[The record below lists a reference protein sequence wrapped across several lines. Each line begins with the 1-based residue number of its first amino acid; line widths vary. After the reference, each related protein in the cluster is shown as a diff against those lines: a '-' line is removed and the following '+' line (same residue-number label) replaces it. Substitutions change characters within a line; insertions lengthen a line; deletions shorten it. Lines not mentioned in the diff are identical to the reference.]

1 MIFLYIKNIENMILN
16 KIFKYSNQAEK
27 FFSIVVVLLLVE
39 GIFRKWILPDSL
51 GNIFMIIRDPFVAY
65 IVIKN
70 YRLINNN
77 LIVQLIVITGVI
89 LFFTTLIV
97 GHHNII
103 VALYG
108 IRIWLI
114 YLPAI
119 FIFGK
124 QLSYSYIERVGFL
137 FVKILPFIVVLSILQ
152 FVSPVGAFVNKGLNY
167 DIDMSKS
174 AGEAMLRPS
183 GIFTSIAGLACY
195 YTITFPFLLYF
206 WTFRKDV
213 VKKNFIFLAICLY
226 VISIPVSIS
235 RTHFLFSLA
244 NMIFYLGILNRQKIS
259 KIFFLCIV
267 IIVSVFVIQ
276 EIPATN
282 VFVDTFLTRFEG
294 ASKTEGGTAN
304 SAMQRTLGDA
314 LDVLQNDIPIF
325 GYGEGYCTNFGI
337 KMITG
342 VVGVSNI
349 KDSKTQKIY
358 LDSEMEWSRI
368 ITEDGIVLGVLMILF
383 RLFLGLSF
391 LKTAYNLKCMG
402 YKIPWLFL
410 GPPLIFITTMPM
422 KQPFSVCFMFI
433 YGAIFIA
440 FSQYKISNL

>member
-1 MIFLYIKNIENMILN
+1 MILN

-51 GNIFMIIRDPFVAY
+51 GNVFMIIRDPFVAY
-65 IVIKN
+65 IVIKYN
-70 YRLINNN
+70 RLIDNN
-77 LIVQLIVITGVI
+77 IIMQLIVLMAVI

-97 GHHNII
+97 GHQNLI

-108 IRIWLI
+108 IRIWII
-114 YLPAI
+114 YFPAI

-124 QLSYSYIERVGFL
+124 QLSQSYVERIGML
-137 FVKILPFIVVLSILQ
+137 LVKILPLIVALTILQ
-152 FVSPVGAFVNKGLNY
+152 FISPAGAFVNKGLNY

-174 AGEAMLRPS
+174 AGESMLRPS

-206 WTFRKDV
+206 WTFRKNIIKRGFV
-213 VKKNFIFLAICLY
+213 IVALFLY
-226 VISIPVSIS
+226 VVSIPVSIS
-235 RTHFLFSLA
+235 RTHFLFSLV
-244 NMIFYLGILNRQKIS
+244 NVCFCLGVVNRQRLNN
-259 KIFFLCIV
+259 IFLLCV
-267 IIVSVFVIQ
+267 VALLSLFVMRS
-276 EIPATN
+276 IPATN
-282 VFVDTFLTRFEG
+282 VFVETFLTRFEG

-349 KDSKTQKIY
+349 TDSKTQKIY

>member
-1 MIFLYIKNIENMILN
+1 MILN

-51 GNIFMIIRDPFVAY
+51 GNVFMIIRDPFVAY
-65 IVIKN
+65 IVIKYN
-70 YRLINNN
+70 RLIDNN
-77 LIVQLIVITGVI
+77 IIMQLIVLMAVI

-97 GHHNII
+97 GHQNLI

-108 IRIWLI
+108 IRIWII
-114 YLPAI
+114 YFPAI

-124 QLSYSYIERVGFL
+124 QLSQSYVERIGML
-137 FVKILPFIVVLSILQ
+137 LVKILPLIVALTILQ
-152 FVSPVGAFVNKGLNY
+152 FISPAGAFVNKGLNY

-174 AGEAMLRPS
+174 AGESMLRPS

-206 WTFRKDV
+206 WTFRKNIIKRGFV
-213 VKKNFIFLAICLY
+213 IVALFLY
-226 VISIPVSIS
+226 VVSIPVSIS
-235 RTHFLFSLA
+235 RTHFLFSLV
-244 NMIFYLGILNRQKIS
+244 NVCFCLGVVNRQRLNN
-259 KIFFLCIV
+259 IFLLCV
-267 IIVSVFVIQ
+267 VALLSLFVMRS
-276 EIPATN
+276 IPATN
-282 VFVDTFLTRFEG
+282 VFVETFLTRFEG